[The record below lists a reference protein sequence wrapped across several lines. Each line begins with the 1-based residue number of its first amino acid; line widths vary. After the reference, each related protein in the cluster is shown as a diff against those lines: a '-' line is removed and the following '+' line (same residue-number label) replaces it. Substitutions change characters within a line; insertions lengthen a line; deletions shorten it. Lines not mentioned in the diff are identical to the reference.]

1 VLILPA
7 SNQKLGDRLH
17 ETVKS
22 AYAASD
28 AELYPISTGLV
39 DAGSDFGSEK
49 VRNLRMPRVV
59 LATGEGTNSNAGGEI
74 WHHFDQQLNYPI
86 SLVNQSDLSRLNWS
100 ELDVLI
106 LPDGNYSFLST
117 KDQAEAC
124 KKWIQSGGRLIALE
138 SAVSQLSDWG
148 IKLRKVEDKTAPNDS
163 VQVSNYEGREREAVS
178 GITPGSIWPVQLD
191 NTHPLA
197 FGYGKNYFTLKG
209 DTKVYDFTAKGWNV
223 GVMKK
228 DAQVAG
234 FTGSKALENMKD
246 GVIFGE
252 LPMGRGSAIFF
263 VDDIMFRN
271 FWQNGKL
278 MMANAVFFI
287 GQGRGYRF

>member
-1 VLILPA
+1 
-7 SNQKLGDRLH
+7 
-17 ETVKS
+17 
-22 AYAASD
+22 
-28 AELYPISTGLV
+28 
-39 DAGSDFGSEK
+39 
-49 VRNLRMPRVV
+49 VV
-59 LATGEGTNSNAGGEI
+59 
-74 WHHFDQQLNYPI
+74 
-86 SLVNQSDLSRLNWS
+86 V
-100 ELDVLI
+100 
-106 LPDGNYSFLST
+106 LPDGSYGSLLA
-117 KDQAEAC
+117 KEGALRKWVEQGGYLIGVEGVVDQLA
-124 KKWIQSGGRLIALE
+124 SN
-138 SAVSQLSDWG
+138 DWG
-148 IKLRKVEDKTAPNDS
+148 IKERPPAETKPAGYDLVKTY
-163 VQVSNYEGREREAVS
+163 SNRERDGLKEFN
-178 GITPGSIWPVQLD
+178 PGSIYKVEMD
-191 NTHPLA
+191 TTHPLA
-197 FGYGKNYFTLKG
+197 FGYRKNYFTLKG